1 MRTAVS
7 IVQRNYCSQGGE
19 TVASYEG
26 LQFLG
31 KFMSDRP
38 RAISNLP
45 LSEEEA
51 GIVLTMPGRT
61 FADVSN
67 RLDRYIT
74 SHTRPV
80 RPPVAVGV
88 HDWL

>member
-1 MRTAVS
+1 M
-7 IVQRNYCSQGGE
+7 
-19 TVASYEG
+19 ASYEG
-26 LQFLG
+26 LQMIVGLALTDQQFLG
-31 KFMSDRP
+31 TFMTDRP
-38 RAISNLP
+38 RAISNLS

-61 FADVSN
+61 FEDVSN

-80 RPPVAVGV
+80 RTPVAVGV